1 MIARLHVLQTREWSF
16 VDVWLDV
23 VERIKFYV
31 DAGWN
36 IVLNVLMAVS
46 DNDPSHNSQ
55 ESRPGID
62 PVRRTRRLNN
72 AMPELEEIAVEATH
86 TEESTPSTALAEIEP
101 AFLDTK
107 DYPAGWLIYDPK
119 LGIVRQEEVLATG

>member
-1 MIARLHVLQTREWSF
+1 M
-16 VDVWLDV
+16 

-36 IVLNVLMAVS
+36 MVHNVLMAVCE
-46 DNDPSHNSQ
+46 NDPSHNSQ

-72 AMPELEEIAVEATH
+72 AMPELEEIAAEATH
-86 TEESTPSTALAEIEP
+86 TEESTPRTALPVAEIEP
-101 AFLDTK
+101 AFLDTQ